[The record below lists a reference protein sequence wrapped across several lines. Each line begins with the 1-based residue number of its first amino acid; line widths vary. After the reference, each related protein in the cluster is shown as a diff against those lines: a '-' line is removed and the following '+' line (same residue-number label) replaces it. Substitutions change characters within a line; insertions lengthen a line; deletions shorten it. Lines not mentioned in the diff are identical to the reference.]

1 MLTRAVLI
9 LTLLA
14 GALPDAKAGEFTRS
28 LAELETLQKNIRI
41 LQQQLVSGR
50 NEEDVVTA
58 DLDRAEQD
66 LAHLNSE
73 IRIQTGARNALNEEI
88 SLLARRAQELSY
100 QQVEAISQLGG
111 LMRSIYIM
119 GRQSGLRMLV
129 NQQDPHVAARRLT
142 MFRYVTTAK
151 NQQMQDIANLV
162 QQIVV
167 NRTLTDEKRRD
178 LETALSKLEQYQGK
192 LKIKENARAEQ
203 LAKIR
208 QALAADESEIVLYK
222 EREKALKV
230 LLANLARVPKAGP
243 KKTSASIEKVKDVAK
258 ADSQELNVAPKQGSE
273 GAPGIQQNV
282 QRVLAGFEN
291 NRGKLSLPLEAAVR
305 AKFGQKKQE
314 SGLRWEGVLFNSQ
327 EGQSVRVIYPG
338 QVVFSD
344 WFRGYGQLMVVDHGQ
359 GYMSLYG
366 HNKALRVG
374 VGDVVQA
381 QQVIAMASEAGQNPS
396 PGVYFEIRH
405 NGNPDDPLKWCR

>member
-1 MLTRAVLI
+1 MLKRAALI
-9 LTLLA
+9 LILLA
-14 GALPDAKAGEFTRS
+14 GGLPDAKASEFTRS
-28 LAELETLQKNIRI
+28 SAELGTLQKNIRI
-41 LQQQLVSGR
+41 LQQQLASGR
-50 NEEDVVTA
+50 KEEDVVTA

-66 LAHLNSE
+66 LAQLNSE
-73 IRIQTGARNALNEEI
+73 IRVQTAARNVLNEEI
-88 SLLARRAQELSY
+88 SLLERRAEELSY
-100 QQVEAISQLGG
+100 QQVESISQLGG

-151 NQQMQDIANLV
+151 NQQMQDIANLY

-167 NRTLTDEKRRD
+167 NRTLTYQKRRD
-178 LETALSKLEQYQGK
+178 FETALSKLEQYQRK
-192 LKIKENARAEQ
+192 LKVKENARAEQ

-208 QALAADESEIVLYK
+208 RALAADESKIVLYK

-230 LLANLARVPKAGP
+230 LLANLVRVPKVEP

-258 ADSQELNVAPKQGSE
+258 ADSPEIKVAPKRGSD

-282 QRVLAGFEN
+282 QRLLAGFEN

-305 AKFGQKKQE
+305 AKFGQKKPE
-314 SGLRWEGVLFNSQ
+314 SGLRWEGVLFDSQ

-366 HNKALRVG
+366 HNQALRAG
-374 VGDVVQA
+374 VGDIVQA
-381 QQVIAMASEAGQNPS
+381 QQVIAMASKAGQSPS